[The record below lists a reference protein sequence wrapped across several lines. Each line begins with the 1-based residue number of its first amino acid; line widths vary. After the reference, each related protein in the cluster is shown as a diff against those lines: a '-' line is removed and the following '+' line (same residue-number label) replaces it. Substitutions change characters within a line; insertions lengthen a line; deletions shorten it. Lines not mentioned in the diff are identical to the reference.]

1 MMTDKHKRARLEIEF
16 ARMRLMGVFLKLK
29 ADDFDADLLT
39 AEVYSIARQL
49 TFAEG
54 DLHGN

>member
-1 MMTDKHKRARLEIEF
+1 MTTKQRRAQLEIEF
-16 ARMRLMGVFLKLK
+16 ARMRLMGVFLKLR

-54 DLHGN
+54 DLREE

>member
-1 MMTDKHKRARLEIEF
+1 MTKAKRARLEIEF
-16 ARMRLMGVFLKLK
+16 ARMRLMGVFFKLR
-29 ADDFDADLLT
+29 AEEFDVELLA

-54 DLHGN
+54 DLREE